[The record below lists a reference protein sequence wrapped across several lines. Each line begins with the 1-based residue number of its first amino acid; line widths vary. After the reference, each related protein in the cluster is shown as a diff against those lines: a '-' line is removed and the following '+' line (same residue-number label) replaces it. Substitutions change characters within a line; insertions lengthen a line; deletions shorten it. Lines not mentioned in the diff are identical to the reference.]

1 MRRFLKS
8 LIFTLGALYL
18 LACLALFAFQRE
30 LMYFPTKGTPPPSSQ
45 GFFGVQVISLD
56 TPDGETL
63 EMWWSD
69 PSPATA
75 PTILYL
81 HGNAGDIALRASR
94 FADFTDQG
102 FGMALLSW
110 RGFGNSTGSPS
121 EAGLLTDAQ
130 TAYDWLLAQ
139 GIAPGRIAVLGESL
153 GSGPAIRLAAEN
165 EVGAVLLGA
174 PYTATVDLAAELYP
188 LVPVRLLMR
197 DQFKSRDHIAQVTA
211 PIHIRHG
218 TADAVIPHAH
228 GEALAALAT
237 APVTF
242 DSVPDAGHEVT
253 IDIVTT
259 QQEIAF
265 LRQTLGN

>member
-1 MRRFLKS
+1 MRRFFKS
-8 LIFTLGALYL
+8 LILTLGALYL

-30 LMYFPTKGTPPPSSQ
+30 LMYFPTKGTPPPGSQ
-45 GFFGVQVISLD
+45 GFFGIPVISLD

-69 PSPATA
+69 PPSASA

-81 HGNAGDIALRASR
+81 HGNAGDISVRSRR
-94 FADFTDQG
+94 FADFTAEG

-121 EAGLLTDAQ
+121 EAGLITDAQ

-139 GIAPGRIAVLGESL
+139 GIAPDRIVVLGESL
-153 GSGPAIRLAAEN
+153 GTGPAIRLAAEN

-174 PYTATVDLAAELYP
+174 PYTATVDIAAEQYP

-197 DQFKSRDHIAQVTA
+197 DQFRSRDHIARITA

-218 TADAVIPHAH
+218 TDDTVIPHAH
-228 GEALAALAT
+228 GAALAALAT

-242 DSVPDAGHEVT
+242 ESVPGAGHEIT
-253 IDIVTT
+253 IDAVTT
-259 QQEIAF
+259 QREIAF